1 MKFLDRL
8 KLFIRSTA
16 GNALRAIPVERSS
29 GQRHD
34 RLLREAQAHLTILR
48 ADLAKAEQR
57 SDDAL
62 VTRLKGEIAELEG
75 LLGAL
80 QARQSFGKANAQQ
93 ATAANTT
100 QAEDMRLDETR
111 VADQIRRLRGGHS
124 GDERSG

>member
-1 MKFLDRL
+1 MKFLDRV

-34 RLLREAQAHLTILR
+34 RLLKEAQAHLTILR

-57 SDDAL
+57 GDDAL

-75 LLGAL
+75 LLGTL

-93 ATAANTT
+93 ATAA
-100 QAEDMRLDETR
+100 EDMRLDETR
-111 VADQIRRLRGGHS
+111 IADQIRRLRGGHS